1 MLHCHNRFWSWVIP
15 SLLKKICYQLLN
27 IDLTK
32 FPPPFPGPPGP
43 PGGLLV
49 KNVAETSVELRWSR
63 GYDNH
68 SPIGRYIIR
77 GRSSLSSQWKKIMT
91 GVCAWVC
98 VCVSLKWY
106 LVLTLLHSPD
116 PVNIEG
122 NAESARVMGLIP
134 WMDYEFQVIASN
146 ILGSGEP
153 SMPSQIIRT
162 QQAGEDTEFSAAS
175 EVYVGPPGG
184 QGLCFTAVFFHHHHK
199 KPQHWLICSFKWGSG
214 GLVVE
219 ESDLWPEGCRLE
231 STRCSFG
238 ALSMAPLPFRWVV
251 TSTGDCWDCLQLL
264 YWQWMYV
271 CPCPSAPTVAPS
283 GLSGGGGNRNELIVT
298 WTVSGR
304 IIPRGCTM
312 WLN

>member
-98 VCVSLKWY
+98 VCVSLIY
-106 LVLTLLHSPD
+106 GPDSP
-116 PVNIEG
+116 PFSRPCKHWG
-122 NAESARVMGLIP
+122 KRRVCSCDGTDSLDGLWVP
-134 WMDYEFQVIASN
+134 GHRQQHPGQW
-146 ILGSGEP
+146 
-153 SMPSQIIRT
+153 RT
-162 QQAGEDTEFSAAS
+162 QHALTDNTHTAS
-175 EVYVGPPGG
+175 RWGHRVQCSIWGICWATWWSGSLFHSSLLPPP
-184 QGLCFTAVFFHHHHK
+184 
-199 KPQHWLICSFKWGSG
+199 PQK
-214 GLVVE
+214 
-219 ESDLWPEGCRLE
+219 
-231 STRCSFG
+231 T
-238 ALSMAPLPFRWVV
+238 
-251 TSTGDCWDCLQLL
+251 
-264 YWQWMYV
+264 
-271 CPCPSAPTVAPS
+271 PT
-283 GLSGGGGNRNELIVT
+283 LTYL
-298 WTVSGR
+298 
-304 IIPRGCTM
+304 
-312 WLN
+312 

>member
-199 KPQHWLICSFKWGSG
+199 PPNIDLFVASNGAVVAWWLRNQTCDQRVVGSNPLGVALVRWAWHHYLLGEWWPLLETAGIVSSCYTDNECTYVLVPQLPP
-214 GLVVE
+214 
-219 ESDLWPEGCRLE
+219 WPPVDSQEGE
-231 STRCSFG
+231 
-238 ALSMAPLPFRWVV
+238 A
-251 TSTGDCWDCLQLL
+251 
-264 YWQWMYV
+264 
-271 CPCPSAPTVAPS
+271 TVMS
-283 GLSGGGGNRNELIVT
+283 L
-298 WTVSGR
+298 
-304 IIPRGCTM
+304 
-312 WLN
+312 